1 MKASLGRGIG
11 YAVSAYVLWG
21 VLPLYW
27 KLLAAVAPL
36 HILAFRILFSLFF
49 VGLLLL
55 AKKNT
60 AWIRVFGDRKKR
72 WFVLLSALV
81 VTMNWGLY
89 IWAVNTNH
97 AIEASLGYFINPLV
111 SILLGLIFFRER
123 LSPLQWT
130 AFGLA
135 AAGVSIVTVLS
146 GAIPWISLGLALTFG
161 VYGLLKKKAA
171 FSSLEGLGAETLAAS
186 PLAAALLIFPLHK
199 LEDLGG
205 LSPLLWIQIALCG
218 IVTAVPLYCFS
229 QGAKLLPLSA
239 IGFIQ
244 FINPTFVFL
253 LGIFVFREPF
263 PVYNLAA
270 FGCIWAAVLLYS
282 FSLVKRKPGG
292 C

>member
-27 KLLAAVAPL
+27 KLLAAVAPV
-36 HILAFRILFSLFF
+36 HILAFRILFSLLF

-60 AWIRVFGDRKKR
+60 VWLSIFGDRKKR
-72 WFVLLSALV
+72 RLVLSSALV

-97 AIEASLGYFINPLV
+97 AIEASLGYFINPLG
-111 SILLGLIFFRER
+111 SILLGLVFFRER
-123 LSPLQWT
+123 LSLLQWI

-135 AAGVSIVTVLS
+135 AAGVSTVTVLS
-146 GAIPWISLGLALTFG
+146 GTIPWISLGLAMSFG

-171 FSSLEGLGAETLAAS
+171 FGSLEGLGAETLAAA

-199 LEDLGG
+199 LGDLGG
-205 LSPLLWIQIALCG
+205 IAPLLWLPIALCG
-218 IVTAVPLYCFS
+218 IVTAVPLYLFS

-253 LGIFVFREPF
+253 LGVFVFREPF
-263 PVYNLAA
+263 PAYNLAA
-270 FGCIWAAVLLYS
+270 FGCIWLAALLYAV
-282 FSLVKRKPGG
+282 SLVQGKAGRR
-292 C
+292 

>member
-1 MKASLGRGIG
+1 
-11 YAVSAYVLWG
+11 

-27 KLLAAVAPL
+27 KLLAAVTPL
-36 HILAFRILFSLFF
+36 HILAFRIIFSLFF

-55 AKKNT
+55 AQRNT

-72 WFVLLSALV
+72 WAVLLSALT
-81 VTMNWGLY
+81 VTLNWGLY

-97 AIEASLGYFINPLV
+97 TIEASLGYFINPLV

-123 LSPLQWT
+123 LSSLQWA

-135 AAGVSIVTVLS
+135 AAGVAIVTVLS
-146 GAIPWISLGLALTFG
+146 GTLPWISLALALTFG

-171 FSSLEGLGAETLAAS
+171 LSSLEGLGAETLAAS
-186 PLAAALLIFPLHK
+186 PLAAALLIFPPYG

-205 LSPLLWIQIALCG
+205 LSPLFWFLTALCG
-218 IVTAVPLYCFS
+218 IVTAVPLYLFS

-253 LGIFVFREPF
+253 LGVFVFREPF
-263 PVYNLAA
+263 PAHNLAA
-270 FGCIWAAVLLYS
+270 FGCIWLAVLLYS
-282 FSLVKRKPGG
+282 LSLVKRRTNKIPNSK
-292 C
+292 